1 LSLYFQ
7 NDVICPETADGYE
20 ILLSDLPQRPAP
32 SRSERAFSF
41 VSVIMPTVVIVHGTG
56 VREPGYEEMVAVVA
70 RRLHL
75 ERPGYSIERCPWYKE
90 HGVPPP
96 PYQSLP
102 LKATFRA
109 AGRVSVPDELLA
121 WQALY
126 YDPLA
131 ELRDLSNTAAGSG
144 NPTGAAML
152 AQEVRRVPLP
162 ESLKSFF
169 IGTRWKEVR
178 ACILEDEIT
187 KKAIARGASRPDAT
201 RLAVARA
208 LVAELVRRGLERD
221 EVLPDGE
228 ERDQWVDTLRQSM
241 GTDLNIGTRG
251 VPDMLKPAV
260 RLVNSRLLR
269 PFGESQSPIAGDIIL
284 YQARGK
290 GIRGYLAKAISNA
303 QPPVYVMAHSLGGV
317 AAVDTLILEPTLNIE
332 ALITFGSQAP
342 FFFEIN
348 ALVSLEKGQ
357 PLPQHFPQLWLNVCD
372 PNDLLSFRAEPAF
385 SADPRIRDEQLDSGQ
400 PPIAAHG
407 SYLGSNS
414 FWKLVWS
421 VIS

>member
-1 LSLYFQ
+1 
-7 NDVICPETADGYE
+7 
-20 ILLSDLPQRPAP
+20 
-32 SRSERAFSF
+32 
-41 VSVIMPTVVIVHGTG
+41 MPTVVIVHGTG
-56 VREPGYEEMVAVVA
+56 VREPAYEEMVATVA

-75 ERPGYSIERCPWYKE
+75 ERSGYSVQRCPWYKE

-109 AGRVSVPDELLA
+109 AGMVSVPDELLA

-131 ELRDLSNTAAGSG
+131 ELRDLSDRASGTG
-144 NPTGAAML
+144 NPTAAAVL
-152 AQEVRRVPLP
+152 AQEIRRVPSP
-162 ESLKSFF
+162 ESMNSFG
-169 IGTRWKEVR
+169 IGTLWNEVR
-178 ACILEDEIT
+178 ESILEDEIA

-228 ERDQWVDTLRQSM
+228 QRDQWVDTLRQSM
-241 GTDLNIGTRG
+241 GTKLNVGTRG
-251 VPDMLKPAV
+251 IPGVLKPAV

-269 PFGESQSPIAGDIIL
+269 PLGESYSPIAGDIIF
-284 YQARGK
+284 YQTRGK
-290 GIRGYLAKAISNA
+290 GIRDYIAKAISDA
-303 QPPVYVMAHSLGGV
+303 QPPVYVMAHSLGGI
-317 AAVDTLILEPTLNIE
+317 AAVDTLILEPTLKIE

-342 FFFEIN
+342 FFFEID

-357 PLPQHFPQLWLNVCD
+357 PLPEHFPQLWLNVCD
-372 PNDLLSFRAEPAF
+372 PNDLLSFRAKPVF

-400 PPIAAHG
+400 PPLAAHG

-421 VIS
+421 VIP